1 MGKLWGFWLSFDNGT
16 DGLATHDIKNS
27 QNTVI
32 SDLESVEN
40 LFVILLLKTDFIQTL
55 GCN

>member
-1 MGKLWGFWLSFDNGT
+1 MDKLWGFWLLFDSGSN
-16 DGLATHDIKNS
+16 GLATHDIKNS

-40 LFVILLLKTDFIQTL
+40 LFVILLLKTDFIQIL
-55 GCN
+55 GCK